1 MFVTDA
7 LLRKSVVVAQSLGRK
22 GIDVTCGSSTRLS
35 PAFFSRYCKN
45 RVIYPSPET
54 RPDAFVDMMLDHL
67 RKHPQDVLFPTDD
80 VTLKLFSRHH
90 EDFEK
95 VTHIPIPT
103 PDQVAYGLDKARAM
117 QIANMLGIPHPRT
130 VFPNSADDA
139 EFLVQNLSPNLVIK
153 PRGSSGGRGIVY
165 VDPAESVGAVWQRVH
180 EQYPYPLIQERIT
193 VGAKFDVCVIMDRN
207 NEPVASF
214 AQKELRHFPIKDGLS
229 TMQESVW
236 RPELVERSIALLQA
250 IGWYGVA
257 EVEFAEDLE
266 TGETMLLE
274 VNPRFWASVQLAISC
289 GVDFPY
295 LLYQVAKGQRVTPVH
310 SYTVG
315 RRCRWLLPG
324 DMFHY
329 AANPNRAQMDPP
341 FFQFRNTDTVY
352 DGLYADDP
360 GASLGVLLSCGH
372 YLFDA
377 EMWRLML
384 RGKRRKGAPAQEP
397 HTLAPTAI
405 QPAQEP
411 VERRETVVE
420 TLTVLEPA
428 RMHVDDW
435 ALTEALID
443 RREPC
448 SVEV

>member
-1 MFVTDA
+1 
-7 LLRKSVVVAQSLGRK
+7 
-22 GIDVTCGSSTRLS
+22 
-35 PAFFSRYCKN
+35 
-45 RVIYPSPET
+45 
-54 RPDAFVDMMLDHL
+54 
-67 RKHPQDVLFPTDD
+67 
-80 VTLKLFSRHH
+80 
-90 EDFEK
+90 
-95 VTHIPIPT
+95 
-103 PDQVAYGLDKARAM
+103 
-117 QIANMLGIPHPRT
+117 
-130 VFPNSADDA
+130 
-139 EFLVQNLSPNLVIK
+139 
-153 PRGSSGGRGIVY
+153 
-165 VDPAESVGAVWQRVH
+165 
-180 EQYPYPLIQERIT
+180 
-193 VGAKFDVCVIMDRN
+193 
-207 NEPVASF
+207 
-214 AQKELRHFPIKDGLS
+214 
-229 TMQESVW
+229 
-236 RPELVERSIALLQA
+236 
-250 IGWYGVA
+250 
-257 EVEFAEDLE
+257 
-266 TGETMLLE
+266 
-274 VNPRFWASVQLAISC
+274 
-289 GVDFPY
+289 
-295 LLYQVAKGQRVTPVH
+295 
-310 SYTVG
+310 
-315 RRCRWLLPG
+315 
-324 DMFHY
+324 
-329 AANPNRAQMDPP
+329 MDPP